1 LPQDDLLIRAE
12 GLDSL
17 TDDELRSA
25 SKARGMKAAF
35 GEGARDYMR
44 RQMQVRCGELRMT
57 GVCWSCCMYAAW
69 RWQRVCMQVV
79 G

>member
-1 LPQDDLLIRAE
+1 MRLFAAAAAAAPPQDDLLIRSE

-35 GEGARDYMR
+35 GDGARDYMK
-44 RQMQVRCGELRMT
+44 RQMQVRNEQLCF
-57 GVCWSCCMYAAW
+57 
-69 RWQRVCMQVV
+69 
-79 G
+79 